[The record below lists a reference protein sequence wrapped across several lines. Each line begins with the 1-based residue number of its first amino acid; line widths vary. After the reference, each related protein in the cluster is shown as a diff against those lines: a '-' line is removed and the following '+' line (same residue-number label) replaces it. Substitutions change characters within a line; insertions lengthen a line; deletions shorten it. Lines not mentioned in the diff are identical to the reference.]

1 MAKYGFAGKKIK
13 VLDADT
19 DETLVEK
26 IEGNVFLTNEPK
38 DVD

>member
-1 MAKYGFAGKKIK
+1 MAKYGFAGKNIK

-26 IEGNVFLTNEPK
+26 LREMYF
-38 DVD
+38 

>member
-26 IEGNVFLTNEPK
+26 LRGMYF
-38 DVD
+38 

>member
-26 IEGNVFLTNEPK
+26 IE